1 MSSTCQQLAQSDTG
15 HLKFLTNRGEGMQVQ
30 QLYMADCLQIVE
42 DEVVLQS
49 KEDVD
54 VSQG

>member
-1 MSSTCQQLAQSDTG
+1 
-15 HLKFLTNRGEGMQVQ
+15 MQVQ

-54 VSQG
+54 VSQGELGMGTVCKCAVGLTWL